1 MYGVDFCIKSQEREL
16 TNHVSYVFILFVLN
30 GSPAQWVQLF
40 YEVNVST
47 GVFYRNGEAM
57 YTLCKCSCE
66 NDLAAQSDLPWPLAF
81 RLLFLAALSTFL
93 YPQTLCL

>member
-1 MYGVDFCIKSQEREL
+1 
-16 TNHVSYVFILFVLN
+16 
-30 GSPAQWVQLF
+30 
-40 YEVNVST
+40 
-47 GVFYRNGEAM
+47 M

-66 NDLAAQSDLPWPLAF
+66 NGLAAQSDLLWPLAF